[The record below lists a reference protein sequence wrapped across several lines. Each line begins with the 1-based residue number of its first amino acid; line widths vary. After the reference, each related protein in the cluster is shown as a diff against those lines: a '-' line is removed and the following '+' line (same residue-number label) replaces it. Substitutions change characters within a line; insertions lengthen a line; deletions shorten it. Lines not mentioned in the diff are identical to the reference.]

1 MTIAPRKPRP
11 RLDRPVPKETG
22 RGPTFRFLPVVI
34 VAAVFL
40 LGLRIQ
46 VVVSDIATSRASTTV
61 AVEQSKALAQAQPAM
76 PAKDAMAKDAMAKDA
91 MAKDAMAKDAMAK
104 PQAGGDKSAE
114 APMADG
120 AEPADG
126 ADAGMSPMAVK
137 PSELSKSEIDT
148 LQRLS
153 ERRQIIDRRER
164 ELQQKESLVKAA
176 EQRLDQKISQMQEI
190 EKQLQGLVQQYD
202 VKKKAEIEQLVK
214 IYTAMKPKDA
224 ARIFDDLDMTILVA
238 VATSMKE
245 NKVAPILS
253 MMKAEKARQLTE
265 ELSTR
270 RAVPGMKQG

>member
-1 MTIAPRKPRP
+1 M
-11 RLDRPVPKETG
+11 
-22 RGPTFRFLPVVI
+22 VI

-61 AVEQSKALAQAQPAM
+61 AVEQSKALAQAQPAT
-76 PAKDAMAKDAMAKDA
+76 PAKDAMAKDAMAKPEA
-91 MAKDAMAKDAMAK
+91 GAEK
-104 PQAGGDKSAE
+104 PAE

-120 AEPADG
+120 AEPAEG
-126 ADAGMSPMAVK
+126 ADAAMSPMAVK

-153 ERRQIIDRRER
+153 ERRQVIDRRER

-238 VATSMKE
+238 VATNMKE
-245 NKVAPILS
+245 KNVAPILS

-270 RAVPGMKQG
+270 RAIPGMKQG

>member
-11 RLDRPVPKETG
+11 KLSRLDAQGASARAG
-22 RGPTFRFLPVVI
+22 RGPTFRFLPIVI
-34 VAAVFL
+34 VAAVSL

-46 VVVSDIATSRASTTV
+46 VVVSDFATSRSSTTV
-61 AVEQSKALAQAQPAM
+61 AVEQAKALAQGQPTAA
-76 PAKDAMAKDAMAKDA
+76 PPKDPAAKDGMAT
-91 MAKDAMAKDAMAK
+91 
-104 PQAGGDKSAE
+104 PAE
-114 APMADG
+114 G
-120 AEPADG
+120 AEKPAETAEG
-126 ADAGMSPMAVK
+126 ADAEGTEAAAAPMTLK
-137 PSELSKSEIDT
+137 PSELTKSEIET
-148 LQRLS
+148 LQRLA
-153 ERRQIIDRRER
+153 ERREMIERRER

-176 EQRLDQKISQMQEI
+176 EQRLDQKITQMQDI

-224 ARIFDDLDMTILVA
+224 ARIFDDLDMSILVA

-253 MMKAEKARQLTE
+253 LMKAEKARQLTE

-270 RAVPGMKQG
+270 RSIPGMKQG